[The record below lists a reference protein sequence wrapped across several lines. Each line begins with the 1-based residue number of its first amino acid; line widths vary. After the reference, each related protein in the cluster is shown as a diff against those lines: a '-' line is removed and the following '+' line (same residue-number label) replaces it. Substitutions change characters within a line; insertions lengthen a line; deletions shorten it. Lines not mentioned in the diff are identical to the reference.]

1 MSVIFEGVPVP
12 DALKRYGSPR
22 ALVGVGVGFLLVFY
36 VVPILLLYWQSLNFG
51 EGGLFVHYERALSG
65 VYLRI
70 LARSF
75 YYGVVTT
82 ATTLALGY
90 VVAYYIAFKGTYET
104 WLLGLVVLPLW
115 IAYIIRYLGLQLF
128 LVPTSPFVQ
137 LTGTDFGIL
146 FSTTGV
152 IIGLTAVFLPFAILP
167 IYNALSS
174 IDEAL
179 VDASRVMG
187 ADQWRTIR
195 SIVFPLS
202 LSGVIAGGLIV
213 FILATGSFLAPA
225 VLGGPGNT
233 MIANVIEQAFSDMFD
248 LELAAALAVVYTTVL
263 LALIVG
269 FNSYVNIGRVLGEL

>member
-1 MSVIFEGVPVP
+1 
-12 DALKRYGSPR
+12 
-22 ALVGVGVGFLLVFY
+22 
-36 VVPILLLYWQSLNFG
+36 
-51 EGGLFVHYERALSG
+51 
-65 VYLRI
+65 
-70 LARSF
+70 
-75 YYGVVTT
+75 
-82 ATTLALGY
+82 
-90 VVAYYIAFKGTYET
+90 
-104 WLLGLVVLPLW
+104 
-115 IAYIIRYLGLQLF
+115 
-128 LVPTSPFVQ
+128 VPTSPFVQ